1 MKLKLNIILL
11 ILFVWTSTSLIS
23 QEENKLSLDQA
34 LEKAMNDN
42 QLIKI
47 FQHRILGNEGKLKE
61 MKSHYYPRIIL
72 EGILAYNS
80 DPNIYIKK
88 GELNGIYDQL
98 IDDEVIDD
106 WLKENVPLPPKKITF
121 IEGNNMLYKT
131 NGALYQPL
139 SQLTTVNTG
148 KKIAKLDVEISELEY
163 ENLKSE
169 ISLGV
174 KELFY
179 GILIHIY

>member
-1 MKLKLNIILL
+1 LL
-11 ILFVWTSTSLIS
+11 YSQFVYSRW
-23 QEENKLSLDQA
+23 
-34 LEKAMNDN
+34 
-42 QLIKI
+42 
-47 FQHRILGNEGKLKE
+47 H
-61 MKSHYYPRIIL
+61 
-72 EGILAYNS
+72 
-80 DPNIYIKK
+80 
-88 GELNGIYDQL
+88 QL

-179 GILIHIY
+179 GILIQNEKVNEAKQDLEYEPA